1 MNPLTSRSNIP
12 RHMTPEP
19 QKERRAHTDRRQTPR
34 GGRRPGDPQGYSPLV
49 LVADDDANNGAR
61 CVAILSR
68 LRFAVA
74 PAHSVEEAIKV
85 MEALRPNLI
94 VTRLRDEQALRE
106 HMAANPEIGDIPMI
120 TLTEENDAPQLMI
133 EEIRQALRR

>member
-1 MNPLTSRSNIP
+1 
-12 RHMTPEP
+12 MTPDP
-19 QKERRAHTDRRQTPR
+19 LKERRDHSDRRQTPR
-34 GGRRPGDPQGYSPLV
+34 GGRRPEDPNGYSPLV

-74 PAHSVEEAIKV
+74 PAYSVEEAIKV
-85 MEALRPNLI
+85 MESLRPNLI
-94 VTRLRDEQALRE
+94 VTRLRDEAALRE
-106 HMAANPEIGDIPMI
+106 HMAANPQIGDIPVV